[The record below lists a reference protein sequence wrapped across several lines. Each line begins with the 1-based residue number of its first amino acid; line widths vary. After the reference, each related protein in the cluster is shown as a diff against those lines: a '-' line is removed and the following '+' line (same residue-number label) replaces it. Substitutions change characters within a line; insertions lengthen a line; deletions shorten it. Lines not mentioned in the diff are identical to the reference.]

1 MTMPRL
7 LVVLLCSTALL
18 VASGVRAQTGTSTR
32 QAWIGAPDTVALHI
46 ALCERGPRDTVVVI
60 RNSGTSDLM
69 ITSVTLERDTSFR
82 FLSAPAVPT
91 VLAPGDELPV
101 SVRYDPSM
109 PGDAIGDLVVRSNAA
124 NGSPLAIRLHGRW
137 ESATLRALSVYFG
150 AVPSTAFPATQTFP
164 VHNDGTVPVELTSAT
179 FGANPPFDVIS
190 GVPDTIQ
197 PNGTGLV
204 TVRFND
210 PGPDS
215 YFSDTLT
222 IAHTPS
228 CQPLRILVAG
238 SKYSRPTVEW
248 PRDVRFADLV
258 CDPVVRDTT
267 LVVENTGDFDLYLTS
282 ATITGSQDFSLLSP
296 LTRVIGIG
304 RSDTI
309 NVRFAPTTFGPQS
322 ATLSIANNSSN
333 APSLPIALSGWVLRA
348 SLSAG
353 SAVFGDVAQSQLPV
367 VRRVM
372 LRNTGEA
379 PVAVDSLR
387 FSTPSPFRIVGGL
400 PVTIVPGDSAGVDIE
415 FSDPGA
421 DLSVAD
427 TARMHGAPACAL
439 VRIAA
444 GGTRLSKPRIE
455 GPVSITLHAPPCDPS
470 PRDTVIT
477 IRNRGGKTLRVDLI
491 TLTGDAR
498 LRLVAPPPTPF
509 DLAPG
514 AARPLTLRHDAS
526 IATPVS
532 ATLTVVSDAENAP
545 IYSFPVFADRD
556 SIVLAAAP
564 LDAGVQR
571 PVQLPQVR
579 SVVLVNTGSVDVTAT
594 SLTLDDGSVFR
605 IVSVPPVIV
614 PAGQQRPVDVEIRD
628 AGTNGVFTDI
638 LRIASVP
645 ACTDLAVALRVERM
659 AMPGIDAPAQ
669 VEFPSRIC
677 DTTPV
682 DTMIVVTNSGDLP
695 LVFDGGALSADPD
708 LQLLFLSAPRTLAP
722 RDTVQA
728 RVRIAPT
735 VPGLRSGV
743 LALRFG
749 ARGDT
754 VVSIPIALR
763 SDLAALAVSALDTDT
778 LFTGEAATLHR
789 VPVRNTG
796 TVPVTITALTAD
808 ADFAVVSSLPV
819 TIPPGD
825 TALVT
830 LRFEAGSGD
839 TVLARM
845 LAFTAAPLCTPI
857 ALDVRGV
864 RIAARLHV
872 EIPTLRASVGDRVT
886 VPIRIT
892 EARNLVPAGT
902 GTVDLALRI
911 RSSILAPLATP
922 PRTTSGGWDHYHL
935 QIALPQSDTTEF
947 GLAFRAT
954 LGLDSTTGIHID
966 SLVVRTPRAIVA
978 SATGGSFTLDDICRE
993 GGDRFFDAST
1003 TFGITS
1009 VRPNPFNP
1017 RTTVTIRLIESAPTR
1032 IVLVDASGRE
1042 VQILREGWMDAG
1054 THDVVVDATA
1064 LPSGSYRCLVI
1075 TPTLQDQHHLLL
1087 VR

>member
-1 MTMPRL
+1 MRPA
-7 LVVLLCSTALL
+7 LVVLLCCAALL
-18 VASGVRAQTGTSTR
+18 AFAGGLRAQNR
-32 QAWIGAPDTVALHI
+32 AAALQARIDAPDTVAFHI

-60 RNSGTSDLM
+60 RNGGTTDLM

-82 FLSAPAVPT
+82 FLAPPAVPT
-91 VLAPGDELPV
+91 VLAPGDSLPV
-101 SVRYDPSM
+101 AVRYDPSA
-109 PGDAIGDLVVRSNAA
+109 PGVAIGDLVVQSNAV
-124 NGSPLAIRLHGRW
+124 NGSPHAIRLHGRW
-137 ESATLRALSVYFG
+137 ESAALRALSVYFG

-164 VHNDGTVPVELTSAT
+164 VHNDGTVEVMLTNAT

-222 IAHTPS
+222 IAHTPT

-258 CDPVVRDTT
+258 CDPIVRDTT
-267 LVVENTGDFDLYLTS
+267 LVIDNTGDFDLYLTA
-282 ATITGSQDFSLLSP
+282 ATVTGSQDFSLLSP

-348 SLSAG
+348 SLAAG

-367 VRRVM
+367 VRRVT

-400 PVTIVPGDSAGVDIE
+400 PVTIAPGDSAGIDVE

-427 TARMHGAPACAL
+427 TARMYGAPACAL
-439 VRIAA
+439 MRIAA
-444 GGTRLSKPRIE
+444 SGTRLSKPRIE

-477 IRNRGGKTLRVDLI
+477 IRNRGGKTMRVDLV
-491 TLTGDAR
+491 TLTGDTR
-498 LRLVAPPPTPF
+498 LQLVAPPATPF

-514 AARPLTLRHDAS
+514 AVRPLTLRHDAS
-526 IATPVS
+526 IAAPVS
-532 ATLTVVSDAENAP
+532 ATLTVLSDAENAP
-545 IYSFPVFADRD
+545 IYSFPIFADRD
-556 SIVLAAAP
+556 SIALTAAP
-564 LDAGVQR
+564 LDAGVLR
-571 PVQLPQVR
+571 PVQLPLLR
-579 SVVLVNTGSVDVTAT
+579 SVMLVNTGSVDVTAT
-594 SLTLDDGSVFR
+594 SLTLVDGSVFR
-605 IVSVPPVIV
+605 IVTAPPVLV
-614 PAGQQRPVDVEIRD
+614 PAGAQRAVDVEIRD
-628 AGTNGVFTDI
+628 AGSNGVFTDI
-638 LRIASVP
+638 LRVGSTP
-645 ACTDLAVALRVERM
+645 ACSDLAVALRVERM
-659 AMPGIDAPAQ
+659 AMPGIDAPAR
-669 VEFPSRIC
+669 VEFPARIC
-677 DTTPV
+677 DDTPV
-682 DTMIVVTNSGDLP
+682 DTVVVVTNSGDLP
-695 LVFDGGALSADPD
+695 LVFDGGSLGGDPD
-708 LQLLFLSAPRTLAP
+708 LHLLFLSTPRTLAP

-735 VPGLRSGV
+735 VAGLRSGL

-763 SDLAALAVSALDTDT
+763 SDLAALDVAALDADT

-796 TVPVTITALTAD
+796 TVPVTITSLAAD
-808 ADFAVVSSLPV
+808 ADFTVVTGLPA
-819 TIPPGD
+819 TIAPGD
-825 TALVT
+825 TAFVS

-839 TVLARM
+839 TVLTPA
-845 LAFTAAPLCTPI
+845 LEFTATPLCAPV

-864 RIAARLHV
+864 RVEARLHV
-872 EIPTLRASVGDRVT
+872 GIPALRASVGDRVT
-886 VPIRIT
+886 IPIRIT
-892 EARNLVPAGT
+892 EAHNLVPAGS
-902 GTVDLALRI
+902 GTLDIALRI
-911 RSSILAPLATP
+911 RSTILAPIGGP
-922 PRTTSGGWDHYHL
+922 PRTTAGGWDRYHL
-935 QIALPQSDTTEF
+935 QIPLPQSDTTEV

-966 SLVVRTPRAIVA
+966 SLVVRTPRAVVSSSTA
-978 SATGGSFTLDDICRE
+978 GSFTLDDICRE
-993 GGDRFFDAST
+993 GDDRFFDAST
-1003 TFGITS
+1003 TFGITG

-1017 RTTVTIRLIESAPTR
+1017 RTVVTVRLIESAPTR

-1042 VQILREGWMDAG
+1042 VRVLREGWMDAG
-1054 THDVVVDATA
+1054 THEVVVDATA
-1064 LPSGSYRCLVI
+1064 LPSGSYRCLVL

-1087 VR
+1087 LR